1 MDPVKIGTA
10 IKTLRLQEGYTQQD
24 LADSLGVSGQ
34 AVSKWERGLSVPD
47 ISIVM
52 KLSDLLNVDVDNLLE
67 GNISFLEKT
76 WQGLLLL
83 KESGA
88 LFSGSEAY
96 GKPMVYFFLSYF
108 MLAGIGDIYISC
120 PDRDRKWMEER
131 FGDGSGY
138 GIRLR
143 FLEPGQRIPPKAEN
157 TMVVYNN
164 PFVYG
169 PHLTKYF
176 QRAMSRL
183 HGISVLTAEKNCGES
198 EILVSYDNYKAL
210 RRANKPSFKQFC
222 TPIVFFPKKYFEQIG
237 HVEDTVRLAPLYA
250 EPMDNGMIEYSVLD
264 DEALLDTAL
273 FLRYM
278 KTRLGKELYDLREVA
293 VNRGFLAPP
302 LNQ

>member
-1 MDPVKIGTA
+1 MDPAKIGAA

-83 KESGA
+83 KEHDG

-96 GKPMVYFFLSYF
+96 GKPLVYFYLSYF
-108 MLAGIGDIYISC
+108 MLAGIGDIFLSC
-120 PDRDRKWMEER
+120 PDRDREWIEENL
-131 FGDGSGY
+131 GDGSRC
-138 GIRLR
+138 GIRLA
-143 FLEPGQRIPPKAEN
+143 FLAPGQQAPPEAKN

-183 HGISVLTAEKNCGES
+183 YGISVLTAEKNIGES
-198 EILVSYDNYKAL
+198 EIRVSYDNYKAL

-222 TPIVFFPKKYFEQIG
+222 TPIVFFPKKYYDQIE

-250 EPMDNGMIEYSVLD
+250 EPMDNGMIEYSVTD
-264 DEALLDTAL
+264 GEALWETAF

-278 KTRLGKELYDLREVA
+278 KQRMGKDLYDLREVA
-293 VNRGFLAPP
+293 INRGFLDPP

>member
-1 MDPVKIGTA
+1 MEPKKVGTA
-10 IKTLRLQEGYTQQD
+10 IKTLRLQEGYTQHD
-24 LADSLGVSGQ
+24 LADSLGVSDQ

-76 WQGLLLL
+76 WQGLLIL
-83 KESGA
+83 KENDA

-96 GKPMVYFFLSYF
+96 GKPLVYFYLSYF
-108 MLAGIGDIYISC
+108 LLAGIGDILISC
-120 PDRDRKWMEER
+120 PDRDRKWIEAR
-131 FGDGSGY
+131 LGDGSGC

-143 FLEPGQRIPPKAEN
+143 FLPEGRRVPPEEKN

-183 HGISVLTAEKNCGES
+183 YGISVLTAEKNIGES
-198 EILVSYDNYKAL
+198 EIRVSNDNYKAL

-222 TPIVFFPKKYFEQIG
+222 TPIAFFPKKYFEQIAI
-237 HVEDTVRLAPLYA
+237 VEDTARLAPLYA
-250 EPMDNGMIEYSVLD
+250 EPMDNGMIEYSVTD
-264 DEALLDTAL
+264 RDALLDTAA

-278 KTRLGKELYDLREVA
+278 KQRMGKELYDLREVA
-293 VNRGFLAPP
+293 VNRGFL
-302 LNQ
+302 